1 LTDCLKR
8 PTKYDHLNNFK
19 RDTGTPQSQAWLSL
33 TNLIHKV
40 YKAKQ
45 DTDVTEMEEKESR
58 LINTNMKDNWRIS
71 GTMKGHV
78 K

>member
-1 LTDCLKR
+1 LIDGLKR
-8 PTKYDHLNNFK
+8 PMKYDHQNNFK
-19 RDTGTPQSQAWLSL
+19 RDSGFTLSQAWLSL

-45 DTDVTEMEEKESR
+45 DTDVTEMEEKRSR